1 MFPVDNQT
9 YSYHCF
15 YFDLS
20 SKPAAKEINV
30 SFTFSETN
38 PDLYFELDDVTLNST
53 GANLIA
59 NGDFEDRDY
68 LGEWNVQSC
77 ELCDPGVDDLDPN
90 TGDYSFYSSGV
101 NVTLSQAVQLN
112 ETNITFNVFYLG
124 FWMAFECGGNNR
136 CSLDVNLLAV

>member
-9 YSYHCF
+9 YSYRCF

-20 SKPAAKEINV
+20 STQSAKQIKV

-53 GANLIA
+53 GGNLIA

-77 ELCDPGVDDLDPN
+77 ELCDPGVDDFNPN
-90 TGDYSFYSSGV
+90 TGDYSFYSSGI
-101 NVTLSQAVQLN
+101 NVILSQAVHIN
-112 ETNITFNVFYLG
+112 ETNVFSNIFYLG
-124 FWMAFECGGNNR
+124 FWMAFECGGNNQ
-136 CSLDVNLLAV
+136 CSVDVNLLTF